1 MTGLLKNEMS
11 RNIPININ
19 KTQKEYHMSVQNVLK
34 KPAFG
39 KNVMGYSI
47 SEVDKYITYVTERY
61 NSVCAESAELKRRVI
76 RLQLMLDETN
86 AKLAEAEKLNR
97 VEKPL
102 DKSALSEVFAVL
114 DAEKKR
120 TAELYEEL
128 KTMLNKISEEKPTA
142 GEDYEWEEV
151 LNSFIESVPED
162 KAELPEEETYDI
174 PEDVEDEETSTM
186 GEETML
192 EDFESFV
199 MAADDVEEAEES
211 ELSEEDVPEA
221 NEAESE
227 VIFAEAEAMPF
238 SEDEYN
244 AEEALPVSDGM
255 SEEDEI
261 MNSDTDSDASYEQET
276 EMLLKLLQ
284 GTFNVEAE
292 TRDFDPNLGAEYE
305 GEVGDG
311 DEFDDG
317 FDVDNGDFDEEAD
330 ADPEAKK
337 KEKTPAEMAAE
348 LDFYTDSVY
357 RDGESF
363 DPMTLAH
370 NSATSRKPKYDD
382 FFTSDFKKS
391 NKK

>member
-1 MTGLLKNEMS
+1 M
-11 RNIPININ
+11 
-19 KTQKEYHMSVQNVLK
+19 LK

-76 RLQLMLDETN
+76 RLQLMLDEMN
-86 AKLAEAEKLNR
+86 IRLAETERQNR
-97 VEKPL
+97 MEKPL
-102 DKSALSEVFAVL
+102 DRSALSVVFDVI

-120 TAELYEEL
+120 TCEFYEEL
-128 KTMLNKISEEKPTA
+128 KDKLNKISEEKFEA
-142 GEDYEWEEV
+142 NDDCEWEEV
-151 LNSFIESVPED
+151 LNNFIESVSDDTSDISDDGDLPMADVTEE
-162 KAELPEEETYDI
+162 AEAS
-174 PEDVEDEETSTM
+174 ETSPVDDE
-186 GEETML
+186 GML

-199 MAADDVEEAEES
+199 MAEDFETEEDEES
-211 ELSEEDVPEA
+211 GS
-221 NEAESE
+221 
-227 VIFAEAEAMPF
+227 EAEAAADEPAPTEVTLDVFAAAETEDDF
-238 SEDEYN
+238 S
-244 AEEALPVSDGM
+244 AEEILPAADAV

-261 MNSDTDSDASYEQET
+261 MNSDADSETSYEEET
-276 EMLLKLLQ
+276 EILLKLLQ

-311 DEFDDG
+311 GEFDDG
-317 FDVDNGDFDEEAD
+317 FDVDNDDFDEEE
-330 ADPEAKK
+330 DPEAEKTEK

-348 LDFYTDSVY
+348 LDFYTDSVF

-370 NSATSRKPKYDD
+370 NSASSRKPKYED
-382 FFTSDFKKS
+382 FFGSDFKKT